1 MKSATQ
7 VSILDIWTSTSLTS
21 SGFIINHMTL
31 QMSLDKQVFPL
42 VRSTTFFDTPFFI
55 TQKNLILQ
63 QAKILIEMRHFPRV
77 FPRLVVS

>member
-1 MKSATQ
+1 
-7 VSILDIWTSTSLTS
+7 
-21 SGFIINHMTL
+21 MTL

-55 TQKNLILQ
+55 TQKNFILQ
-63 QAKILIEMRHFPRV
+63 QAKNFIQIQHFFHV